1 MPKQRPPYFYF
12 NLEGSAYSIA
22 SSAIRLV
29 FAALDGYDVNEPSFY
44 DPSAPE
50 GDPRSPYKDTTLLR
64 SAMLSYFELSE
75 PSGMLDVMY
84 GAGFKKDRVAGFA
97 KEVARLAGEG
107 DASST
112 VLMGKAGRELGA
124 NLRALVAGAVR
135 AGHTIPSTLS
145 IVCVGSVWKSWAL
158 LKPAFVRAAR
168 AGGEEGNALRSF
180 QLVTLT
186 ETSAV
191 GAAWKAGLQA
201 GISLALNSTLF
212 TTTLHIDNM

>member
-1 MPKQRPPYFYF
+1 M
-12 NLEGSAYSIA
+12 
-22 SSAIRLV
+22 